1 MRAITSISAF
11 LRSDSYG
18 LMDNMFLQQRI
29 IHCSSFFGTKPGGKK
44 RPIIGYFMGNKW
56 LSFSSSGRSSE
67 TMSRSH
73 LTRPPSKLTFST
85 APPKDSIFCPKKNLE
100 EPEDKKTL
108 NFLFRDTS
116 KGSHQSCPFNFEG
129 ISKSTTLNRH
139 TDTQG
144 VSFFVVAR
152 ISHLLSF
159 HMWRPWEKGRKSHT
173 WNLVVHTY
181 HHCSL
186 LPLKLPSEKL

>member
-1 MRAITSISAF
+1 MTLLTLLIQLNVVSKNPRNYTLCNTEISLEF
-11 LRSDSYG
+11 LVKNRSFERSP
-18 LMDNMFLQQRI
+18 LVFQLLVK
-29 IHCSSFFGTKPGGKK
+29 KPSGK
-44 RPIIGYFMGNKW
+44 RTAIIGYFMGNKW

-116 KGSHQSCPFNFEG
+116 KEG
-129 ISKSTTLNRH
+129 PINVVPST
-139 TDTQG
+139 
-144 VSFFVVAR
+144 
-152 ISHLLSF
+152 
-159 HMWRPWEKGRKSHT
+159 
-173 WNLVVHTY
+173 
-181 HHCSL
+181 
-186 LPLKLPSEKL
+186 

>member
-1 MRAITSISAF
+1 MTILTFTSILIQLNGVSKNPRNYTLCKTEISLEF
-11 LRSDSYG
+11 LVKNRSFERSP
-18 LMDNMFLQQRI
+18 LVFQLLVK
-29 IHCSSFFGTKPGGKK
+29 KPSGK
-44 RPIIGYFMGNKW
+44 RTAIIGYFMGNKW

-159 HMWRPWEKGRKSHT
+159 HM
-173 WNLVVHTY
+173 
-181 HHCSL
+181 
-186 LPLKLPSEKL
+186 

>member
-1 MRAITSISAF
+1 MSKSAF
-11 LRSDSYG
+11 LRSDSSRFWTICYTS
-18 LMDNMFLQQRI
+18 LALWNI
-29 IHCSSFFGTKPGGKK
+29 VASFGSKPSGKK

-85 APPKDSIFCPKKNLE
+85 APPKRFYFLCPKKNL

-108 NFLFRDTS
+108 NFLF
-116 KGSHQSCPFNFEG
+116 KGHFGESHQTCPAFYRAPLEG
-129 ISKSTTLNRH
+129 TALNRH
-139 TDTQG
+139 TDRQG
-144 VSFFVVAR
+144 VSFFAVAR

-159 HMWRPWEKGRKSHT
+159 HM
-173 WNLVVHTY
+173 
-181 HHCSL
+181 
-186 LPLKLPSEKL
+186 